1 MSIRHS
7 VLHALLSSP
16 EPTVAIDVAS
26 DHVAI
31 VQLDWTKHGLMLTAH
46 ARAELPCGTV
56 TPGVNDPNIPN
67 PKALTNAFRSVFDQL
82 PRQPVRVAM
91 TVPDNSAKVSLVRFK
106 SVPDRTAD
114 LTQLIRWQVRKSA
127 PFRLEDA
134 QVSYIRGERSN
145 ASQQFI
151 VALMRRDVVEAY
163 EQACQTAGA
172 HAGLIDLASF
182 NLINL
187 AMSCSVP
194 NIEADWLFVHVAKE
208 HCTFAIVRDK
218 NLIFFRNRPIEDENN
233 LPDLLHQTIMYY
245 HDRLGGTR
253 FTRAFLAGG
262 VYFDGAGRRCD
273 TLRRDLEVRLGVEVE
288 TIGLTIPTPV
298 VKSTGGDAS
307 LLDSL
312 AAPIG
317 ILLRNRVVTHNYA

>member
-7 VLHALLSSP
+7 VLHTLLSSP

-26 DHVAI
+26 DHVAV
-31 VQLDWTKHGLMLTAH
+31 VQLDWTKHGLVLSAH
-46 ARAELPCGTV
+46 ARTELPYGTV
-56 TPGVNDPNIPN
+56 TPSIDGPNILN
-67 PKALTNAFRSVFDQL
+67 HRTLTNAFRSVFDQL
-82 PRQPVRVAM
+82 PRRPARVAM
-91 TVPDNSAKVSLVRFK
+91 TIPDNAAKVSLVRFK
-106 SVPDRTAD
+106 SVPDRATD

-134 QVSYIRGERSN
+134 QVSYIRGARSN

-163 EQACQTAGA
+163 EQVCQDAGA

-194 NIEADWLFVHVAKE
+194 NIDADWLFVHVFKGY
-208 HCTFAIVRDK
+208 CTLAIVRDK
-218 NLIFFRNRPIEDENN
+218 NLIFFRNRPIEDESN

-245 HDRLGGTR
+245 QDRLGGTR
-253 FTRAFLAGG
+253 FTRAVLIGG
-262 VYFDGAGRRCD
+262 AYLDSVGRGCD
-273 TLRRDLEVRLGVEVE
+273 TLRRELEARLGATVES
-288 TIGLTIPTPV
+288 IGVSIPTPV
-298 VKSTGGDAS
+298 VDCTGGDAT
-307 LLDSL
+307 LLDTL

-317 ILLRNRVVTHNYA
+317 ILIRNRVGHA